1 MPTVVF
7 LAKDGAGTDLSAVK
21 ITMDGDVLAERI
33 EGSAIA
39 VDPGEHTFTFET
51 AGQAPVT
58 EKLLLVEGQ
67 KERRETVTF
76 GGGATAAAPGAT
88 GTAGAQGSAPG
99 SEAGSGMGTQKI
111 LAIVAGGVGVVG
123 LGLGAVFGVMA
134 IGKKNDA
141 QSACPGAS
149 CPDQA
154 SSDKWSDA
162 GSTGNISTIGFIVGG
177 VGLAGAAALW
187 FTAPS
192 TASGPSAQVGLGLGA
207 VQVKGTW

>member
-111 LAIVAGGVGVVG
+111 LAIVAGGGRRRSRARGGVRRHGHRKEERRAERV
-123 LGLGAVFGVMA
+123 
-134 IGKKNDA
+134 
-141 QSACPGAS
+141 PGAS